1 MISLKSFFI
10 QLLYTIDYELIILYN
25 IFTLII
31 LNLTLTSSIR
41 VKFLYFILLLF
52 SGAYWG
58 FLFSFD
64 GIIFIL
70 LLTELTLLLVFIL
83 LFFKLSFQ
91 AINITFSSYFFLALL
106 LIFNISFLSYFW
118 GEYSLLYFTYY
129 TYTTFYVFII
139 ASDFFIFFYVL
150 FFTLPHISTLLGVL
164 LGLFSIFFI
173 LIFFML
179 KIYSLRQKHFK
190 NQLLLLRKQNAIHQS
205 IQQATLHTFQR

>member
-1 MISLKSFFI
+1 MISLKAFFI
-10 QLLYTIDYELIILYN
+10 QLLYTMDYELIILYN

-52 SGAYWG
+52 SGTYWG

-70 LLTELTLLLVFIL
+70 LLTEITLLLVFIL

-91 AINITFSSYFFLALL
+91 AINITFSSYFLWVLL
-106 LIFNISFLSYFW
+106 FMFNVGFLSYFW
-118 GEYSLLYFTYY
+118 GEYSLIYFTYY
-129 TYTTFYVFII
+129 TYTTFYTFII

-179 KIYSLRQKHFK
+179 KIYSLKQKHFK

-205 IQQATLHTFQR
+205 IQQTTLHTFQR

>member
-1 MISLKSFFI
+1 MISLKAFFI

-52 SGAYWG
+52 SGTYWG

-70 LLTELTLLLVFIL
+70 LLTEITLLLVFIL

-91 AINITFSSYFFLALL
+91 AINITFSSYFL
-106 LIFNISFLSYFW
+106 
-118 GEYSLLYFTYY
+118 
-129 TYTTFYVFII
+129 
-139 ASDFFIFFYVL
+139 
-150 FFTLPHISTLLGVL
+150 
-164 LGLFSIFFI
+164 
-173 LIFFML
+173 
-179 KIYSLRQKHFK
+179 
-190 NQLLLLRKQNAIHQS
+190 
-205 IQQATLHTFQR
+205 